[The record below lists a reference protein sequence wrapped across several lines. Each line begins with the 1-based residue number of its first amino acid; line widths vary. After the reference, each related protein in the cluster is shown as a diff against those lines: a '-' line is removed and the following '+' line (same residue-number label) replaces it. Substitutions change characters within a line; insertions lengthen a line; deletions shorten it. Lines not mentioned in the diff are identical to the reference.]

1 MGDMCT
7 KFEVD
12 LPKKKYR
19 QTSNISC
26 ALAGHKIIDISE
38 VVGASPAGAAPTS
51 SSFST

>member
-12 LPKKKYR
+12 LPKKKYL

-26 ALAGHKIIDISE
+26 ALAVHKIIDLSE
-38 VVGASPAGAAPTS
+38 VIGASPAGAAPSTS
-51 SSFST
+51 SFWT